1 MLRRKLIHTAVLAA
15 SACAASVEARAQ
27 ASIRPDPTP
36 RLPAQPGQGL
46 ALEDARSL
54 QRAARLSDEQIEVG
68 RLGTEKS
75 ATPEIK
81 RLAASIAEDNARFRR
96 MVDELAATHRVELL
110 QREAAGTESRSLAA
124 LREGTGEAFDR
135 AFLERQ
141 LRLYPSMAELYQ
153 TMASNSPDTAIARFG
168 ITALAALRAHFESA
182 KALGARFGLTA
193 EVIEKPP
200 QY

>member
-1 MLRRKLIHTAVLAA
+1 MLRRELIRTAALAA
-15 SACAASVEARAQ
+15 AACAASVQAQAQ
-27 ASIRPDPTP
+27 ASIRPDPKP
-36 RLPAQPGQGL
+36 RLPPQPGQGL
-46 ALEDARSL
+46 AVEDARSL
-54 QRAARLSDEQIEVG
+54 QRAAQLSDVQIEVG

-75 ATPEIK
+75 ATPEVK
-81 RLAASIAEDNARFRR
+81 QLAVSIAEDNARFRR
-96 MVDELAATHRVELL
+96 IVDELAAAHRVELP
-110 QREAAGTESRSLAA
+110 QREASDTKDRSLAA

-141 LRLYPSMAELYQ
+141 LRLYPSTAELYQ
-153 TMASNSPDTAIARFG
+153 TMASNSPDTSIARFG

-193 EVIEKPP
+193 EVIEKSP